1 MGTVLHDWPYVGL
14 ALAPVALGWLWVST
28 RGRARSTDPVF
39 VLGLLWPMYLVH
51 QFEEHGVDLLGRP
64 YAFLEDLC
72 RTLGHPDATT
82 CPAGPAFIFAVNV
95 VACQGAFAVTEVSRE
110 KRPLLALFGWSIPLV
125 NAVAH
130 LGAAVKNGLTYNP
143 GLLTSVVLFVP
154 LGAWAIRTAVR
165 AKVLPLRAV
174 PLVLLSGVGVHAV
187 LIGSLLLHQAGVLSS
202 GAVLVVNALN
212 GGVPALG
219 FALTS
224 RLVIHEREA

>member
-1 MGTVLHDWPYVGL
+1 MDTLLHDWPYVGL
-14 ALAPVALGWLWVST
+14 ALTPLLLGWLWVST

-51 QFEEHGVDLLGRP
+51 QFEEHGVDVLGRP
-64 YAFLEDLC
+64 YAFLQDLC
-72 RTLGHPDATT
+72 RTLGHPDAAT

-95 VACQGAFAVTEVSRE
+95 VACQVAFALTEVSRE
-110 KRPLLALFGWSIPLV
+110 RRPLLALFGWSIPLV

-143 GLLTSVVLFVP
+143 GLLTSVVLFLP
-154 LGAWAIRTAVR
+154 LGAWAVRTSVHARAV
-165 AKVLPLRAV
+165 PLRAV
-174 PLVLLSGVGVHAV
+174 PLVLLSGVAVHGV
-187 LIGSLLLHQAGVLSS
+187 LIGSLLLQQAGVLSS
-202 GAVLVVNALN
+202 GAVLVVNTLN

-224 RLVIHEREA
+224 RLFIHEKEA